1 MALSREVN
9 GESQRGNRNREAV
22 SDVDVPASRR
32 RPGIGVGSHG
42 VGSICGSLLV
52 SFQIGGGDF
61 SGRNWLVMLLR
72 TDADAIGHE
81 LGGDRAAQQRRKLA
95 RADREVLFNLHDA
108 QFVRAALG
116 LDREDLVEALIL
128 GAKLLKPA

>member
-1 MALSREVN
+1 MG
-9 GESQRGNRNREAV
+9 GEH
-22 SDVDVPASRR
+22 
-32 RPGIGVGSHG
+32 SHISCS
-42 VGSICGSLLV
+42 VCRSLLV
-52 SFQIGGGDF
+52 AFQIDGGDF
-61 SGRNWLVMLLR
+61 IGWNQLVVLLR
-72 TDADAIGHE
+72 TDADARLALYKLEQGNDAVGHE